1 MLNSIR
7 FLHLEVL
14 YLLLLVPLIGL
25 LHWRRLWY
33 LTGIREQ
40 LGMGSQLSKVSRTSS
55 LPRSWTVAVLSTLV
69 VFGLI
74 LALARPQILQVR
86 TLEVIRKLDIVFL
99 LDTSPSMHAE
109 DFLPSRLDR
118 ARQFVK
124 EIITGESL
132 IGRVGLLSFSGSSII
147 LSYLTSDSENVLF
160 YLDYLAEQPD
170 SSLGTD
176 IGSAIV
182 SGIQVMDQG
191 RQGDEKLEE
200 NRQILVM
207 LSDGEDHGEELTE
220 ALRQV
225 VRQKLRIYTIG
236 IGSEA
241 GGFIP
246 VKQQDGS
253 VEYLKDIHGVRIV
266 SRLNER
272 TLRRIAQTTGGRF
285 YRAYEGSEIGRALR
299 EIVSLERELIG
310 YRKQRE
316 WFELYFPLLVGTAVL
331 FLGAWGMERD

>member
-7 FLHLEVL
+7 FLHPEVL

>member
-14 YLLLLVPLIGL
+14 YLLLLVPLLGY
-25 LHWRRLWY
+25 LHWRRLRY

-40 LGMGSQLSKVSRTSS
+40 LGVGSQLSKVSRTSS

-74 LALARPQILQVR
+74 LALARPQILQER

-99 LDTSPSMHAE
+99 LDTSPSMQAE

-124 EIITGESL
+124 EIIIGESL

-160 YLDYLAEQPD
+160 YLDYLAEQQD

-176 IGSAIV
+176 IGSAII

-191 RQGDEKLEE
+191 LQGDERLEA

-225 VRQKLRIYTIG
+225 VRQSLRIYTIG

-246 VKQQDGS
+246 VNQQDGS
-253 VEYLKDIHGVRIV
+253 VEYLKDLHGVRIV

-285 YRAYEGSEIGRALR
+285 YRAYEESEIGRALR

-316 WFELYFPLLVGTAVL
+316 WFDLYFPLLVGTAVL

>member
-14 YLLLLVPLIGL
+14 YLLLLVPLLGL
-25 LHWRRLWY
+25 LHWRRLRY

-40 LGMGSQLSKVSRTSS
+40 LGVGSQLSKVSRTSS

-74 LALARPQILQVR
+74 LALARPQILQER

-99 LDTSPSMHAE
+99 LDTSPSMQAE

-124 EIITGESL
+124 EIIIGESL

-160 YLDYLAEQPD
+160 YLDYLAEQQD

-176 IGSAIV
+176 IGSAII

-191 RQGDEKLEE
+191 LQGDERLEA

-225 VRQKLRIYTIG
+225 VQQSLRIYTIG

-246 VKQQDGS
+246 VNQQDGS
-253 VEYLKDIHGVRIV
+253 VEYLKDLHGVRIV

-285 YRAYEGSEIGRALR
+285 YRAYEESEIGRALR

-316 WFELYFPLLVGTAVL
+316 WFDLYFPLLVGTAVL

>member
-7 FLHLEVL
+7 FLHPEVL

-40 LGMGSQLSKVSRTSS
+40 LGVGSQLSKVSRTSS

>member
-7 FLHLEVL
+7 FLHPEVL

-86 TLEVIRKLDIVFL
+86 TVEVIRKLDIVFL

>member
-7 FLHLEVL
+7 FLHPEVL

-25 LHWRRLWY
+25 LHWRRLRY

-40 LGMGSQLSKVSRTSS
+40 LGVGSQLSKVSRTSS

-191 RQGDEKLEE
+191 LQGDEKLEE

-207 LSDGEDHGEELTE
+207 LSDGEDHGEELNE
-220 ALRQV
+220 ALRRV
-225 VRQKLRIYTIG
+225 VRQNLRIYTIG

-246 VKQQDGS
+246 VEQQDGG

-266 SRLNER
+266 SRLNEG

-316 WFELYFPLLVGTAVL
+316 WFDLYFPLLVGTAVL